1 MNLIH
6 FQVTSHRL
14 LKETLALSDVLR
26 PLTFLNAL
34 KQQTARAAGVAVDA
48 LRLECTWDKSVPR
61 GAALSVIISGLFVQ
75 GGSFNGSQLQEVAS
89 DSPSIT
95 ALPSATIGFVS
106 DTAGVENPAA
116 VSVPVY
122 ETSTREKYV
131 FLYAHMHFPAFS
143 LSFFLQFLD

>member
-1 MNLIH
+1 M
-6 FQVTSHRL
+6 
-14 LKETLALSDVLR
+14 SDVLR

-61 GAALSVIISGLFVQ
+61 GAALSVIISGLFAQ

-106 DTAGVENPAA
+106 DSASVENPAA

-131 FLYAHMHFPAFS
+131 LCATLLLFS
-143 LSFFLQFLD
+143 H

>member
-1 MNLIH
+1 MH
-6 FQVTSHRL
+6 FLSFIFIFSQVTSNRL

-34 KQQTARAAGVAVDA
+34 KQQTARAARVPVDT

-75 GGSFNGSQLQEVAS
+75 GGSFNGSQLQEVLS

-95 ALPSATIGFVS
+95 ALPSATIGFVFDS
-106 DTAGVENPAA
+106 AGAENPAV

-122 ETSTREKYV
+122 ETSTREK
-131 FLYAHMHFPAFS
+131 
-143 LSFFLQFLD
+143 

>member
-1 MNLIH
+1 M
-6 FQVTSHRL
+6 QVISHRL

-34 KQQTARAAGVAVDA
+34 KQQTARAAGVAVDT

-61 GAALSVIISGLFVQ
+61 GAALSVIVSGLFLQ
-75 GGSFNGSQLQEVAS
+75 GASFNGSQLQEVLS

-106 DTAGVENPAA
+106 DSAGVENPAA

-122 ETSTREKYV
+122 ETSTREK
-131 FLYAHMHFPAFS
+131 
-143 LSFFLQFLD
+143 